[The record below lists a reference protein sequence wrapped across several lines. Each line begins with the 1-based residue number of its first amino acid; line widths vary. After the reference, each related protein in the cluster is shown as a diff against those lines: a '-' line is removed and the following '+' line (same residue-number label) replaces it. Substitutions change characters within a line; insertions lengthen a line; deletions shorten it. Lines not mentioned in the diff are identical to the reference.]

1 MQPASP
7 SSAASGS
14 APQAG
19 SGPAAGSSAGG
30 AGGAQPPGTAVTA
43 AASNPFHA
51 LEMNSKN
58 VIKMNGLVVASSL
71 KQLGEPTA
79 LPALVAYIASQTNK
93 DVDDIKA
100 SVKQVLRHGMQ
111 YGFIDR
117 LNSKYFLTTAARR
130 PKASGS
136 ASKTSV
142 KSGRRKRKRGKSP
155 GGDSTGSKKSRRK
168 KSRKR
173 R

>member
-1 MQPASP
+1 MQSASP
-7 SSAASGS
+7 TTASGSPPLGPGTSGNAGAQLSTNAAASGV
-14 APQAG
+14 G
-19 SGPAAGSSAGG
+19 AAGS
-30 AGGAQPPGTAVTA
+30 
-43 AASNPFHA
+43 ASNPFQA

-79 LPALVAYIASQTNK
+79 LPALVAYIAKQTNK
-93 DVDDIKA
+93 DIDDIKA

-142 KSGRRKRKRGKSP
+142 KSGGRRKRRRGKSP

-168 KSRKR
+168 RSKR
-173 R
+173 RK